1 MKNFFYLLTL
11 VVFLISAPLAMAAD
25 EPAGKAPAAGAKPS
39 INCCNKG
46 QCKQVASEMGGSISV
61 ESEVDIGST
70 FRVRLLSW
78 REPAEVKESGKD
90 G

>member
-25 EPAGKAPAAGAKPS
+25 EPLGKAPAAGAKPS

-46 QCKQVASEMGGSISV
+46 QCKQVGSEMDCTKDGGKV
-61 ESEVDIGST
+61 
-70 FRVRLLSW
+70 
-78 REPAEVKESGKD
+78 VKECKECK
-90 G
+90 